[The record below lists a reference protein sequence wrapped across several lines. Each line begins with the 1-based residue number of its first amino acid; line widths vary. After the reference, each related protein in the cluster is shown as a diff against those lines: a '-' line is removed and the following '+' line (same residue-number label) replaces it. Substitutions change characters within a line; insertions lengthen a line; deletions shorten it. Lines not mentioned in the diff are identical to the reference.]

1 MAKMFV
7 GRAGMAMTGMQS
19 DTTSSLKF
27 SRTMGKGTA
36 YLIAKLDAASMHKLR
51 SVWMLWH
58 ES

>member
-1 MAKMFV
+1 
-7 GRAGMAMTGMQS
+7 MTGMQS